1 MNEKPLVSII
11 TVNFNQATVTN
22 ALLAS
27 LSRIGAPSF
36 EVIVVDNASKDN
48 NYTLIDTS
56 YAFVKLVRSDV
67 NLGFAGGNNL
77 GLKSA
82 QGTYLLFLN
91 NDTEVNP
98 DFMLPM
104 TGLFE
109 KDHHVGAVSPKIRYY
124 EQSDTLQYAGFSP
137 MNPFTLRMHAIGFKE
152 KDTGQYDLVRETPFA
167 HGCAMMVKQEVIE
180 KVGSMHEEYFL
191 YYEEH
196 DWSTRIRKAGYRIM
210 YQPASLV
217 LHKESISIQKDSPLK
232 VHYLQRNRILY
243 MRKNIHGPAMLIPLI
258 YLLCISIPKNILT
271 YLVKQKKQFL
281 SAYLKALW
289 WHIRHPSLK
298 NIHGPSP
305 SF

>member
-11 TVNFNQATVTN
+11 TVNFNQAAVTN

-27 LSRIGAPSF
+27 LARVEAPSF
-36 EVIVVDNASKDN
+36 EVIVIDNASKNN
-48 NYTLIDTS
+48 NYKLIDTS

-82 QGTYLLFLN
+82 QGSYLLFLN
-91 NDTEVNP
+91 NDTEVDP
-98 DFMLPM
+98 EFMLPM
-104 TGLFE
+104 ISLFE
-109 KDHHVGAVSPKIRYY
+109 NDHRIGAVSPKIRYY
-124 EQSDTLQYAGFSP
+124 EQADTLQYAGFSP

-152 KDTGQYDLVRETPFA
+152 KDTGQYDLVRETHFA
-167 HGCAMMVKQEVIE
+167 HGCAMMVTKEVIE
-180 KVGSMHEEYFL
+180 KVGPMREEYFL

-243 MRKNIHGPAMLIPLI
+243 MRKNIHGPAKLIPLM
-258 YLLCISIPKNILT
+258 YLLGVSIPKNILT
-271 YLVKQKKQFL
+271 YLVQRKRQFL
-281 SAYLKALW
+281 AAYLKALR
-289 WHIRHPSLK
+289 WHIQHTSPK
-298 NIHGPSP
+298 NLHGPMP